1 VGGGSLDDQ
10 RIAARGATSTVP
22 KAQGETMR
30 SLAYYITLLLLAFT
44 SEATFAADAD
54 HGSVLAKRWC
64 SFLPHRLKFPEC
76 SN

>member
-1 VGGGSLDDQ
+1 MDDQ

-64 SFLPHRLKFPEC
+64 SFLPTSSQVPRV
-76 SN
+76 